1 MSKALTPSLMRG
13 ALLRGRRSLLYNL
26 QDFVNAVLEHGGE
39 VRRGVLHQEVT

>member
-1 MSKALTPSLMRG
+1 MSYEQSIKAVTD